1 MKRIMLL
8 FLCCALLACP
18 ALASALTVDAPLTGV
33 VCWPDGT
40 DETSAAYVYR
50 YEYPAFTGDE
60 AAQTINAHFTYL
72 VDDAKAFAIPMAT
85 VGLNP
90 DADRIV
96 TDITTEITCMTDDYL
111 SVLITT
117 AYTMNGY
124 ARTVVAAHTFTLK
137 GDMAGSATNLPRY
150 LGLLDDGE
158 TDEWLRTR
166 QTEKA
171 DGVIRGIIWQKIA
184 AMQTEG
190 EVPLYDDLNEDVLE
204 YAFYPEEDFYLD
216 ANGEPVFFLLP
227 GVIAPDDA
235 GTILFPITREEI
247 DDEM

>member
-1 MKRIMLL
+1 
-8 FLCCALLACP
+8 
-18 ALASALTVDAPLTGV
+18 
-33 VCWPDGT
+33 
-40 DETSAAYVYR
+40 
-50 YEYPAFTGDE
+50 
-60 AAQTINAHFTYL
+60 
-72 VDDAKAFAIPMAT
+72 
-85 VGLNP
+85 
-90 DADRIV
+90 
-96 TDITTEITCMTDDYL
+96 MTDDYL

-184 AMQTEG
+184 AMQGKG
-190 EVPLYDDLNEDVLE
+190 EVPLYDGLNEDVLE

-216 ANGEPVFFLLP
+216 ANGEPVFFLQP